1 MSSIQSYIEGG
12 TTIIKSYIVFRVTTA
27 TISGGVQE
35 VVAGTNVTVDN
46 TDPTRPIVSA
56 TGGGGGSSVWG
67 GITGTL
73 SNQTDLQNA
82 LNAKAN
88 LIDPIVYAIALG

>member
-12 TTIIKSYIVFRVTTA
+12 TTIIKSYVVFRVTTT

-35 VVAGTNVTVDN
+35 VVAGANVTVDN
-46 TDPTRPIVSA
+46 TDPQNPVVSA
-56 TGGGGGSSVWG
+56 TGGSGGSSVWG

-73 SNQTDLQNA
+73 SNQTDLQSA
-82 LNAKAN
+82 LDAKAN
-88 LIDPIVYAIALG
+88 LIDSIVYAVALG